1 MLQKLTLVSALAFLC
16 FASFTSC
23 VSSKKYKSSVAQ
35 ADSLR
40 TANTDL
46 NNKVSG
52 LEKDLDEAKTNADKA
67 AKDLAT
73 YTEQCEAAK
82 QKLDA
87 SRAKMQKE
95 YDNVEEIAKKIEEA
109 VADFKSKGV
118 EVVNK
123 DGIIYVD
130 MADNL
135 LYKTGSATVGKDGRK
150 ALEALSAA
158 LNDYPKLKVTVLGN
172 TDDKKYKNI
181 IDNWTLSTER
191 ANGVV
196 RILSDEYKVDATRLT
211 AAGKSKF
218 NPLEDN
224 STDAGRAKNR
234 RTEIILNP
242 DWEKIWETVQ
252 AN

>member
-1 MLQKLTLVSALAFLC
+1 MLQKLALASAITFLSVV
-16 FASFTSC
+16 SFTSC

-35 ADSLR
+35 NDSLR

-46 NNKVSG
+46 TNKVTG
-52 LEKDLDEAKTNADKA
+52 LQKDLDESKTNADKA
-67 AKDLAT
+67 AKDLAA
-73 YTEQCEAAK
+73 YTQECEAAK
-82 QKLDA
+82 QKLEA
-87 SRAKMQKE
+87 ARAKMQSE
-95 YDNVEEIAKKIEEA
+95 YDIVQEVAKKIEEA
-109 VADFKSKGV
+109 EADFKSKGV
-118 EVVNK
+118 EVVTK

-135 LYKTGSATVGKDGRK
+135 LYKTGSASIGKDGKK
-150 ALEALSAA
+150 ALEALASA

-196 RILSDEYKVDATRLT
+196 RILSDKYKVDATRLT

-242 DWEKIWETVQ
+242 DWEKIWEKVE
-252 AN
+252 AK

>member
-1 MLQKLTLVSALAFLC
+1 MLQKLALAATITIFSL
-16 FASFTSC
+16 ASFTSC

-35 ADSLR
+35 SDSLR
-40 TANTDL
+40 TANTEL
-46 NNKVSG
+46 TNKVNG
-52 LEKDLDEAKTNADKA
+52 LQKDLDESKANADKA

-73 YTEQCEAAK
+73 YTQECEAAK

-87 SRAKMQKE
+87 ARAKMQKE
-95 YDNVEEIAKKIEEA
+95 YDIVQEVAKKIEEA
-109 VADFKSKGV
+109 EADFKSKGV
-118 EVVNK
+118 EVVTK

-135 LYKTGSATVGKDGRK
+135 LYKTGSATIGKDGKK
-150 ALEALSAA
+150 ALEALASA
-158 LNDYPKLKVTVLGN
+158 LNDYPKLKVTVQGN

-196 RILSDEYKVDATRLT
+196 RILSDKYKVDATRLT
-211 AAGKSKF
+211 AAGKGKF
-218 NPLEDN
+218 NPLDDN

-242 DWEKIWETVQ
+242 DWEKIWETVE
-252 AN
+252 AK

>member
-1 MLQKLTLVSALAFLC
+1 MLQKLVLASAITLFCVV
-16 FASFTSC
+16 SFTSC

-35 ADSLR
+35 NDSLR

-46 NNKVSG
+46 TNKVNG
-52 LEKDLDEAKTNADKA
+52 LQKDLDVSKTNADKA
-67 AKDLAT
+67 AKDLAA
-73 YTEQCEAAK
+73 YTQECETAK

-87 SRAKMQKE
+87 ERAKMQKE
-95 YDNVEEIAKKIEEA
+95 YDIVQEVAKKIEEA
-109 VADFKSKGV
+109 VTDFKSKGV
-118 EVVNK
+118 EVVTK

-130 MADNL
+130 MTDNL
-135 LYKTGSATVGKDGRK
+135 LYKTGSTTIGKDGKK
-150 ALEALSAA
+150 ALEALASA

-196 RILSDEYKVDATRLT
+196 RILADKYKVDATRLT
-211 AAGKSKF
+211 AAGKGKF
-218 NPLEDN
+218 NPLDDN

-242 DWEKIWETVQ
+242 DWEKVWETVE
-252 AN
+252 AK